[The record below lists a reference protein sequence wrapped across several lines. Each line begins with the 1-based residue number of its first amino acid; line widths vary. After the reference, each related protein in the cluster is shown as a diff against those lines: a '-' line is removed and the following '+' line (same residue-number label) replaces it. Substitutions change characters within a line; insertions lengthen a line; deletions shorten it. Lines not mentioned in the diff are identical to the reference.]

1 MYPTWITPVN
11 GNIWCSHMEW
21 ILIFFTITISLW
33 LSSENIALLRT
44 SSAVR
49 EYPDVMKSNALAQR
63 SGVFNNPS
71 RSGSSP
77 IHFSMVLHADVI
89 CSSLSLSVLVFL
101 TSPWHVVSEEDS
113 SRDGFV
119 VVVRLLFLDSS
130 NHKRSSSKESELS
143 ILLSTESSS
152 LFGDDE
158 PEVVDETSAGVWYCM
173 AMVKGCCLCEV
184 HTSINRWGEG
194 QTFFWV
200 MSAKNLRLQSKN
212 HKRKDRYISS
222 RR

>member
-1 MYPTWITPVN
+1 M
-11 GNIWCSHMEW
+11 
-21 ILIFFTITISLW
+21 
-33 LSSENIALLRT
+33 
-44 SSAVR
+44 R

-113 SRDGFV
+113 SRDDFV

-158 PEVVDETSAGVWYCM
+158 PEVVDETSAGV
-173 AMVKGCCLCEV
+173 
-184 HTSINRWGEG
+184 
-194 QTFFWV
+194 
-200 MSAKNLRLQSKN
+200 
-212 HKRKDRYISS
+212 
-222 RR
+222 